1 MQTVISCHFRVVQRC
16 VLWPIPSSY
25 STVCQLCSWMISI
38 HAYDVLTELRLF
50 FAIQWVSSLVQFLL
64 SSWHGGFELM
74 ISCEPAMCL
83 FIVFGFNHIWYMFIV
98 VVLILQASIH
108 WAVHLAIVLHRPTQ
122 IVVDVEVTS
131 QTPTE
136 ITRMLVV
143 IMQGLTTWKAL
154 YVYEFSFRSL
164 CLFFGS

>member
-1 MQTVISCHFRVVQRC
+1 
-16 VLWPIPSSY
+16 
-25 STVCQLCSWMISI
+25 
-38 HAYDVLTELRLF
+38 
-50 FAIQWVSSLVQFLL
+50 
-64 SSWHGGFELM
+64 
-74 ISCEPAMCL
+74 
-83 FIVFGFNHIWYMFIV
+83 MFIV

-143 IMQGLTTWKAL
+143 IMQGTYNLESFICIWVL
-154 YVYEFSFRSL
+154 FSEPVFVFWVLMVMYMHLAIQTPAEDIVWPPQKNLSRRPSQEAFG
-164 CLFFGS
+164 CLGFTLNL